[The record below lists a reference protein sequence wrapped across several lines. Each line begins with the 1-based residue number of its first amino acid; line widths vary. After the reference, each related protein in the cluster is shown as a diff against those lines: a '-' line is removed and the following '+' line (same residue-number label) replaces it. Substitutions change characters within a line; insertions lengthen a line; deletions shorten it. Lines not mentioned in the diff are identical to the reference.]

1 MGDGKWRPGGKS
13 PLVRPRL
20 RWEDKV
26 TVNLQEVGWTE
37 WTGSIWLR
45 IWARGWVLMN
55 TVIKALYDPAEACS
69 TNGGEER

>member
-1 MGDGKWRPGGKS
+1 MLAGRPEGKS

-26 TVNLQEVGWTE
+26 TMNLS
-37 WTGSIWLR
+37 GSGMESMNWIDLAQDRDRWR
-45 IWARGWVLMN
+45 VPMN
-55 TVIKALYDPAEACS
+55 TAMKALYDLVGACS